1 MTGTIGGT
9 PLGGIL
15 SRPYFSTMQPFAYRD
30 TLNMLTWLRAV
41 SCNLDTVREHV
52 NDMGETVENMP
63 IDIEKALQNIV
74 DDMTAALGALDTTL
88 RALIAESTATGT
100 AWSPVRGRTDS
111 VQHIFDD
118 LYDNVRVHALFS
130 ADYDAMALT
139 AAEYDGVEMEA
150 RTYDLWPISVPN
162 ANLGDVADAREYF
175 PRETPIG
182 PPSPDDGDGYYL
194 SHAEAA
200 ATYMPLNPQAKLF
213 GGKDA

>member
-1 MTGTIGGT
+1 MAGTIGGT

-41 SCNLDTVREHV
+41 ACNLDTVREHV
-52 NDMGETVENMP
+52 NEVGSAVEKIP
-63 IDIEKALQNIV
+63 EDTEKALQKIV
-74 DDMTAALGALDTTL
+74 DDMTAALAALDTTL
-88 RALIAESTATGT
+88 RALITDSTATGT
-100 AWSPVRGRTDS
+100 AWSPVRGRTEA
-111 VQHIFDD
+111 VQRIFDD

-150 RTYDLWPISVPN
+150 RTYDLWPISAPN
-162 ANLGDVADAREYF
+162 ANLGDITDARAYF

-182 PPSPDDGDGYYL
+182 PPAPDDGDGYYL

-213 GGKDA
+213 GEKNE

>member
-1 MTGTIGGT
+1 MAGTIGGS
-9 PLGGIL
+9 PIGGIL

-41 SCNLDTVREHV
+41 SCNLDTVREYV
-52 NDMGETVENMP
+52 NEVGGAVEKIP
-63 IDIEKALQNIV
+63 DDTEKALQKIA
-74 DDMTAALGALDTTL
+74 DDTTAALDALDTTL
-88 RALIAESTATGT
+88 RALIAEGTATGM
-100 AWSPVRGRTDS
+100 AWSPVRGQKDS

-118 LYDNVRVHALFS
+118 MYDNVRVHALFS

-150 RTYDLWPISVPN
+150 RTYDLWPIDIPN
-162 ANLGDVADAREYF
+162 ANLGDVADAREHF

-182 PPSPDDGDGYYL
+182 PPSPDDGDGCYL

-213 GGKDA
+213 GEKDA

>member
-1 MTGTIGGT
+1 MVGIIGRT
-9 PLGGIL
+9 PICGVI

-63 IDIEKALQNIV
+63 IDIEKALQKIV
-74 DDMTAALGALDTTL
+74 DDMTAALAALDTTL
-88 RALIAESTATGT
+88 RALITESGSTGT
-100 AWSPVRGRTDS
+100 AWSPVRGHADS

-139 AAEYDGVEMEA
+139 AAEYDGVGMEA
-150 RTYDLWPISVPN
+150 RTYDLWPIDAPN
-162 ANLGDVADAREYF
+162 ANLGDVADARAHF

-194 SHAEAA
+194 SRAEAS
-200 ATYMPLNPQAKLF
+200 ATYMPLNLQAKLF
-213 GGKDA
+213 GEKNA

>member
-1 MTGTIGGT
+1 MAGTIGGT
-9 PLGGIL
+9 PIGGIL

-52 NDMGETVENMP
+52 NDMGETVEKIP
-63 IDIEKALQNIV
+63 ADVEKALQKIA
-74 DDMTAALGALDTTL
+74 DDTTAALDALDTTL
-88 RALIAESTATGT
+88 RALIAEGTATGM
-100 AWSPVRGRTDS
+100 ALSPVRGRTDS

-118 LYDNVRVHALFS
+118 MYDNVRVHALFS

-139 AAEYDGVEMEA
+139 AAEYDGVGMEA

-162 ANLGDVADAREYF
+162 ANLGDVADARLYF

-182 PPSPDDGDGYYL
+182 PPSPDDGGNLY
-194 SHAEAA
+194 
-200 ATYMPLNPQAKLF
+200 ATQP
-213 GGKDA
+213 